1 MPKIILASVG
11 EIASGKGVF
20 VNYIKEK
27 FNANFYRFSTSL
39 RDILDRIGADQS
51 RENMQDLSTIL
62 REKFGQDLLAKIIVE
77 DVNKDPQEIVLVD
90 GVRRVADIKYLKEL
104 EGFYLI
110 NVKADDKI
118 RYERIKFRKENPG
131 DEEKTFEDFQKD
143 AQAETEVSIREVAE
157 QANYTIENNG
167 SLEEYYNQIE
177 NILNETQNKSQKT

>member
-39 RDILDRIGADQS
+39 RDVLDRIGEEQS
-51 RENMQDLSTIL
+51 RENMQNLSTIL
-62 REKFGQDLLAKIIVE
+62 REGFGQDLLAKIIVK
-77 DVNKDPQEIVLVD
+77 DVQEDPQEVILVD

-110 NVKADDKI
+110 NVKADEKI
-118 RYERIKFRKENPG
+118 RYERIKSREENPG
-131 DEEKTFEDFQKD
+131 DEEKTWEEFQKD
-143 AQAETEVSIREVAE
+143 AQAEPEVSIREVAK
-157 QANYTIENNG
+157 QANFTIKNNG
-167 SLEEYYNQIE
+167 SLEEYYQQIE
-177 NILNETQNKSQKT
+177 KIINETKSKN